1 MAGSLPPQYRSL
13 TELQKAYHGGTTTVA
28 AVTEQYLAAIES
40 LQSLNAITVVNPKAV
55 EEAAK
60 LDVSL
65 TSIVAGRVRSAGSG
79 EPPTTTSWIPIEI

>member
-1 MAGSLPPQYRSL
+1 M
-13 TELQKAYHGGTTTVA
+13 A

-65 TSIVAGRVRSAGSG
+65 TSILAGRVRSAGSG
-79 EPPTTTSWIPIEI
+79 QPPTTTSWIGTYRDIESLIF

>member
-1 MAGSLPPQYRSL
+1 M
-13 TELQKAYHGGTTTVA
+13 A

-65 TSIVAGRVRSAGSG
+65 TYCSRPCSIGGVR
-79 EPPTTTSWIPIEI
+79 TTINNNFVDTYRDIESLSF

>member
-1 MAGSLPPQYRSL
+1 MAGSPPPQYRSL

-65 TSIVAGRVRSAGSG
+65 TSTVL
-79 EPPTTTSWIPIEI
+79 

>member
-13 TELQKAYHGGTTTVA
+13 TELQKAYQGGTTTVA

-65 TSIVAGRVRSAGSG
+65 TSTYCSRPCSIGGVR
-79 EPPTTTSWIPIEI
+79 TTTNNNFVDIEI

>member
-1 MAGSLPPQYRSL
+1 M
-13 TELQKAYHGGTTTVA
+13 A

-79 EPPTTTSWIPIEI
+79 QPPPTTTSWISRYREPDFLTKVP

>member
-1 MAGSLPPQYRSL
+1 M
-13 TELQKAYHGGTTTVA
+13 A

-65 TSIVAGRVRSAGSG
+65 T
-79 EPPTTTSWIPIEI
+79 T

>member
-1 MAGSLPPQYRSL
+1 M
-13 TELQKAYHGGTTTVA
+13 A

-65 TSIVAGRVRSAGSG
+65 TSIVAVRVRSAGSG
-79 EPPTTTSWIPIEI
+79 QPPTTTSWIPIEI